1 MTKSDLAQAWRALWR
16 ATIPPRATPASEDAV
31 ESDAVLLAETRYAR
45 ALRRAV
51 GAVAA
56 IALLLVGMQA
66 LLASLL
72 VSSAGDGPATAALA
86 PAALSVEQGGSA
98 LILLLPASIALQLL
112 LRMPRDPENHGLDD
126 AVAHRQFWGHVA
138 FFVALASSYVALSA
152 FTGAC
157 AENLPS
163 PTVNVVEV
171 FSVPIGATL
180 TMLIA
185 ADAAVQAD
193 AEAVRL
199 DLGKERAARAVRQME
214 AALRRIVGRI
224 DPHPKT
230 SLWVQGAIFGL
241 VLIGVAGVGVH
252 QVFHDGGLTGV
263 FVIFALVLTLFA
275 VGTAVQVLPLLLQSK
290 ILDAVVILV
299 PPAVVTVVVAM
310 EAATTAMRVEGED
323 DTVVYLQGLG
333 YGLALPLPAAMV
345 VAVLLIPRGRGRVT
359 SPLFSVARQNLES
372 QIARLQQQ
380 EPKAEPRVWRALA
393 GIAICVSPLPPLA
406 FVLAIAA
413 TWQRRLEADAR
424 RGLIIAGWVVSST
437 VAVLELAG
445 LALLPIY
452 GAALG
457 WFSLS

>member
-1 MTKSDLAQAWRALWR
+1 
-16 ATIPPRATPASEDAV
+16 
-31 ESDAVLLAETRYAR
+31 
-45 ALRRAV
+45 
-51 GAVAA
+51 
-56 IALLLVGMQA
+56 MQA

-72 VSSAGDGPATAALA
+72 ASSAGGGPATAVLK
-86 PAALSVEQGGSA
+86 PAALAVEQGGSA

-112 LRMPRDPENHGLDD
+112 LRMPRDPENHGRDD
-126 AVAHRQFWGHVA
+126 AVAHRQFWGRVA
-138 FFVALASSYVALSA
+138 FFVALASSYVALST
-152 FTGAC
+152 FVGAC
-157 AENLPS
+157 AQNLPAA
-163 PTVNVVEV
+163 TVNVVEV
-171 FSVPIGATL
+171 FGVPIGATL

-193 AEAVRL
+193 AEAARL
-199 DLGKERAARAVRQME
+199 ELGKERVARTVGQME
-214 AALRRIVGRI
+214 AALRRVIGRS

-230 SLWVQGAIFGL
+230 SMGMQGAIFGL
-241 VLIGVAGVGVH
+241 VFIGVAGVGVH
-252 QVFHDGGLTGV
+252 QVFHDGALTGV

-275 VGTAVQVLPLLLQSK
+275 VGTAVQVLPSLLQSK
-290 ILDAVVILV
+290 ILDVVVTLV
-299 PPAVVTVVVAM
+299 PPAMVTVVVAM
-310 EAATTAMRVEGED
+310 EAATTATAMRVGGED

-333 YGLALPLPAAMV
+333 YGLALPLPAAMT

-359 SPLFSVARQNLES
+359 SPLFSVARQNLEL

-380 EPKAEPRVWRALA
+380 ELKAEPRVWRALA

-406 FVLAIAA
+406 LVLAIAA

-437 VAVLELAG
+437 VAVLELAA